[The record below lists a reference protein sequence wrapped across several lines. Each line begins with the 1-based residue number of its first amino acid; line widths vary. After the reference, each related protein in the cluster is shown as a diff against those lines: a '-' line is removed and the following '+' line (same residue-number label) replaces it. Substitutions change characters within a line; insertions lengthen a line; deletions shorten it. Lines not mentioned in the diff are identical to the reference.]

1 MAHHITDVHFDCSF
15 TIKLNFQQHIFSK
28 INVSSSVL
36 FHTLLEV
43 ISTSLALFISILAL
57 VRYCSK
63 KMMSYYLSVLAFW
76 ERRYYKPFTVFFH
89 TPL

>member
-1 MAHHITDVHFDCSF
+1 MTHHITDVHFDCSF

-57 VRYCSK
+57 VRYSSK
-63 KMMSYYLSVLAFW
+63 KNDVILFIGVGFLGTA
-76 ERRYYKPFTVFFH
+76 
-89 TPL
+89 LL

>member
-1 MAHHITDVHFDCSF
+1 MVHHITDVHFDCSF
-15 TIKLNFQQHIFSK
+15 TIKLNFQQHIFSN

-63 KMMSYYLSVLAFW
+63 KNDVILFIGVGFLGTA
-76 ERRYYKPFTVFFH
+76 
-89 TPL
+89 LL